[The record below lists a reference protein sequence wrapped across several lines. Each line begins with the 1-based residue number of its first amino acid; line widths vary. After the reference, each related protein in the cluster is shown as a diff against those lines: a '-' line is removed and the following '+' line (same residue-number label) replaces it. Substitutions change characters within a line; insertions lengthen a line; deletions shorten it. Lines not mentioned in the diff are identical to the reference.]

1 MNIAYETWI
10 LGVVFFFVVVVV
22 LFALWRGDQV
32 ETGFQFF
39 RLQLFL
45 RYRRNRRK

>member
-1 MNIAYETWI
+1 MNFAAEVWVLVAICLA
-10 LGVVFFFVVVVV
+10 VVF
-22 LFALWRGDQV
+22 FALWRGDDV

-39 RLQLFL
+39 RVQLFL

>member
-1 MNIAYETWI
+1 MNITYEI
-10 LGVVFFFVVVVV
+10 SMVGVVFIVVV

-39 RLQLFL
+39 RVQLFL